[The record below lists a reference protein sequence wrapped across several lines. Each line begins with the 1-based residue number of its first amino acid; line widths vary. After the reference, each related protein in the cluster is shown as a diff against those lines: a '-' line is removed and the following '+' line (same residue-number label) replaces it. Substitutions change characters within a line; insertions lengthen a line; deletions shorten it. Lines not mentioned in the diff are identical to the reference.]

1 MDIQDFIEA
10 VSKMRSLQ
18 KEYFNTRSLRILSEA
33 ILQEKT
39 VDNMLENLN
48 LTIKF
53 NG

>member
-1 MDIQDFIEA
+1 MDVQDFIEA

-18 KEYFNTRSLRILSEA
+18 KEYFNTRSQRILPA
-33 ILQEKT
+33 AMQQERI